1 MLIYRERVSYHESI
15 EDELKK
21 NIESQVDV
29 VLKMEEERL
38 LMLKENKEIKDRS
51 DRVRNENEE
60 YKRRMEMFER
70 ELEELQKEIKDTH
83 KENSTVDEVSESETT
98 KKGIAMV

>member
-1 MLIYRERVSYHESI
+1 MTYQERISYHESI

-38 LMLKENKEIKDRS
+38 GI
-51 DRVRNENEE
+51 
-60 YKRRMEMFER
+60 RR
-70 ELEELQKEIKDTH
+70 TA
-83 KENSTVDEVSESETT
+83 NSNGYPLSYHPD
-98 KKGIAMV
+98 

>member
-1 MLIYRERVSYHESI
+1 MTYQERINYHESI

-38 LMLKENKEIKDRS
+38 LLLKETKET
-51 DRVRNENEE
+51 
-60 YKRRMEMFER
+60 
-70 ELEELQKEIKDTH
+70 KEKS
-83 KENSTVDEVSESETT
+83 KQL
-98 KKGIAMV
+98 

>member
-1 MLIYRERVSYHESI
+1 MGDRLNELERQVLMYRERVSYHESV

-38 LMLKENKEIKDRS
+38 LLLKENKEFRDKNRS
-51 DRVRNENEE
+51 LLFENEE
-60 YKRRMEMFER
+60 FRSKISMFEK
-70 ELEELQKEIKDTH
+70 ELEELQVQIKE
-83 KENSTVDEVSESETT
+83 
-98 KKGIAMV
+98 

>member
-83 KENSTVDEVSESETT
+83 KENSTVDEMSESETT
-98 KKGIAMV
+98 KKGIIMV

>member
-1 MLIYRERVSYHESI
+1 MTYRERVNYHESM

-38 LMLKENKEIKDRS
+38 LLIKENKEFKDKNRGLTY
-51 DRVRNENEE
+51 DVEDYKAKINE
-60 YKRRMEMFER
+60 FEK
-70 ELEELQKEIKDTH
+70 ELGELQEQIRL
-83 KENSTVDEVSESETT
+83 
-98 KKGIAMV
+98 